1 MSSEYY
7 TYLQALKDGMMEGV
21 EDIPESVLSEGLSFD
36 WESFGDYMNVLASTP
51 RNMDIGAQVPHAA
64 LRFSVMGERGADH
77 TEVPTEAEIVTPR
90 DQIIKMY
97 ETGRGSIKMR
107 ADELSVIGSE
117 EKGSEVMIAKGQPA
131 TFYQMLDSGK
141 PIEAEANEVRYDLK
155 TQTLTLSNN
164 AQLKQEE
171 SLVKGSMIKYS
182 IDKQEMVAQG
192 DENSRV
198 TTIFLPQQLNEIA
211 PQEQQ

>member
-1 MSSEYY
+1 MILKRFTTTHSSK
-7 TYLQALKDGMMEGV
+7 LALSASLILLSWGASAL
-21 EDIPESVLSEGLSFD
+21 EDDF
-36 WESFGDYMNVLASTP
+36 N
-51 RNMDIGAQVPHAA
+51 Q
-64 LRFSVMGERGADH
+64 
-77 TEVPTEAEIVTPR
+77 
-90 DQIIKMY
+90 QIIVDADRQEVNIKENRVTFY
-97 ETGRGSIKMR
+97 TNVVVTQGSIKMH

-117 EKGSEVMIAKGQPA
+117 KKGSEVMIAKGQPA
-131 TFYQMLDSGK
+131 SFYQMLDSGK

-155 TQTLTLSNN
+155 TQTLTLSQN

>member
-1 MSSEYY
+1 MILKRFTITHSSK
-7 TYLQALKDGMMEGV
+7 L
-21 EDIPESVLSEGLSFD
+21 VLSAGLLLLS
-36 WESFGDYMNVLASTP
+36 WTAT
-51 RNMDIGAQVPHAA
+51 A
-64 LRFSVMGERGADH
+64 LEDDFNQ
-77 TEVPTEAEIVTPR
+77 
-90 DQIIKMY
+90 QIIVDADRQEVNIKENRVTFY
-97 ETGRGSIKMR
+97 TNVVVTQGSIKMR

-155 TQTLTLSNN
+155 TQTLTLSTN

-192 DENSRV
+192 DGNSRV
-198 TTIFLPQQLNEIA
+198 TTIFLPQQLNDIA

>member
-1 MSSEYY
+1 MILKRFTITHSSK
-7 TYLQALKDGMMEGV
+7 LALSASLLIFSWATSAL
-21 EDIPESVLSEGLSFD
+21 EDDF
-36 WESFGDYMNVLASTP
+36 N
-51 RNMDIGAQVPHAA
+51 Q
-64 LRFSVMGERGADH
+64 
-77 TEVPTEAEIVTPR
+77 
-90 DQIIKMY
+90 QIIVDADRQEVNIKENRVTFY
-97 ETGRGSIKMR
+97 TNVVVTQGSIKMR

-198 TTIFLPQQLNEIA
+198 TTIFLPQQLNEIT